1 MKDIQYK
8 KYRVHGKQNE
18 NDFTDCK
25 NTVFKN
31 EYRHENKKRVGSIL
45 GTNFLE
51 ILALKKRFE

>member
-31 EYRHENKKRVGSIL
+31 EYRHENKKRVDCIL
-45 GTNFLE
+45 ETNFLE
-51 ILALKKRFE
+51 ILTLK